1 MPTLLLGLLLL
12 LPVGL
17 QAAALANSDM
27 PLMLAAEAPVALS
40 LEEAVAKVQREHGG
54 RILSTETIEED
65 GQRLHLIKV
74 LTPDNSVRT
83 LRLPARVE

>member
-12 LPVGL
+12 LPLGL
-17 QAAALANSDM
+17 QAAPLADGDI
-27 PLMLAAEAPVALS
+27 PLMLAGETPVALS
-40 LEEAVAKVQREHGG
+40 LEEAVTKVQREHGG
-54 RILSTETIEED
+54 RILSAETIEED
-65 GQRLHLIKV
+65 GQRLHLIRV